1 VNNILPL
8 ERAGRTWSRA
18 WTGTDVA
25 ARIRDVVLATILL
38 LLLTPS
44 FLVIALAVAVSSPG
58 PILFRQTRVG
68 RGRRPFVMLKFRTMA
83 FGSDDRTHREFVTHM
98 FLESAQTQ
106 DDESGSGNGLC
117 KLVEDERVTRVG
129 RLLRR
134 LSLDEL
140 PQLFNV
146 RAGHMSLVGP
156 RPPLP
161 WEVELFQ
168 TRHLVRFNAK
178 PGMTGLWQVRGRST
192 LTMPQALDI
201 DVEYIERRSFW
212 LDLSILLRTLPAV
225 FSGRGAS

>member
-1 VNNILPL
+1 M
-8 ERAGRTWSRA
+8 
-18 WTGTDVA
+18 
-25 ARIRDVVLATILL
+25 RDVVLATILV
-38 LLLTPS
+38 LLLTPV
-44 FLVIALAVAVSSPG
+44 FLVLAFAVAVSSPG

-68 RGRRPFVMLKFRTMA
+68 RGRQTFVMLKFRTMA
-83 FGSDDRTHREFVTHM
+83 VGSDDRTHREFVTHM

-106 DDESGSGNGLC
+106 DDESGLGNNPC

-129 RLLRR
+129 RRLRH

-146 RAGHMSLVGP
+146 LAGHMSLVGP
-156 RPPLP
+156 RPTLP

-168 TRHLVRFNAK
+168 AQHLVRFNVK

-201 DVEYIERRSFW
+201 DIEYIERRSFW

-225 FSGRGAS
+225 LSGRGAS

>member
-1 VNNILPL
+1 VSNSLPL
-8 ERAGRTWSRA
+8 ERVGRTWSQA

-25 ARIRDVVLATILL
+25 ARMRDVVLATILL
-38 LLLTPS
+38 LLLTPI
-44 FLVIALAVAVSSPG
+44 FLVLAFAVAVSSPG

-68 RGRRPFVMLKFRTMA
+68 RRRQQFVMLKFRTMA
-83 FGSDDRTHREFVTHM
+83 VGSDDRTHREFVTNM

-106 DDESGSGNGLC
+106 DHESRPGNGLC

-129 RLLRR
+129 RLLRH

-146 RAGHMSLVGP
+146 LAGHMSLVGP
-156 RPPLP
+156 RPTLP
-161 WEVELFQ
+161 WEVKLFDA
-168 TRHLVRFNAK
+168 RHLVRFDVK
-178 PGMTGLWQVRGRST
+178 PGMTGLWQVRGRSM